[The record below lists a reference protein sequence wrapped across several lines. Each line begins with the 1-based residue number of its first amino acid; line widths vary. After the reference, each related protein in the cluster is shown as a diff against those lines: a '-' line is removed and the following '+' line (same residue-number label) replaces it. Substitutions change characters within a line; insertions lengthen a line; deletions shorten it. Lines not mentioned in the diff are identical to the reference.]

1 YQILQAK
8 RGVWIMTEYVKAFIV
23 KLLIFGVLTFSIFGI
38 FTNASIMKLLLIS
51 LVVSAATF
59 IGDVF
64 ILPRMNQVLAIVGD
78 FAGILLL
85 YWLIGGLVVDDG
97 VSPIMPALAA
107 AYFGTMAEAIYHIY
121 AMVRLHEPDIG
132 STLPVRYQ
140 TEFAEEEEVDDN
152 KRITMRTVLD
162 STVMANNIIINKY
175 ISCPNS
181 I

>member
-1 YQILQAK
+1 
-8 RGVWIMTEYVKAFIV
+8 MTEYVKAFIV

-64 ILPRMNQVLAIVGD
+64 ILPRMNQALAIVGD

-85 YWLIGGLVVDDG
+85 YWLIGGLVVDD
-97 VSPIMPALAA
+97 VYFRLLQRLPRLTSEQWQKQFIIFMRWIDCMSQILAHP
-107 AYFGTMAEAIYHIY
+107 YQF
-121 AMVRLHEPDIG
+121 DIRQ
-132 STLPVRYQ
+132 SLLRRKKWMIP
-140 TEFAEEEEVDDN
+140 
-152 KRITMRTVLD
+152 KRITMRTVPD

-175 ISCPNS
+175 ISCLNS